1 MHVYY
6 TAVTWRK
13 KARLC
18 ISCRQQ
24 FDMYLSLMQAAA
36 YYDYKEV
43 MDSDEELDYSA
54 MDQDWRWH
62 ASRVLFCR
70 RPGRS
75 DHCRR
80 LEDYPLRSR
89 KWDIGHLGTVQDD
102 QSKQRDPTQQ
112 TKNTFWNSRAPPRV
126 QYFTWLLLH
135 GSLQCKANLFQK
147 KIVDDVTCDLCM
159 GHLRLQSICC
169 SSAPFQR
176 PFGRSDATA
185 HDLLHLHRPETL
197 PMAHYDTFILLCHW
211 QLWKWCNGIVSGRR
225 WRPSHSFCK
234 TVR

>member
-1 MHVYY
+1 MHHVFYFAEDRAFSPLQK
-6 TAVTWRK
+6 TGGLPPLAFAAENGTLVTSGLYRM
-13 KARLC
+13 
-18 ISCRQQ
+18 I
-24 FDMYLSLMQAAA
+24 
-36 YYDYKEV
+36 
-43 MDSDEELDYSA
+43 
-54 MDQDWRWH
+54 H
-62 ASRVLFCR
+62 ASR
-70 RPGRS
+70 
-75 DHCRR
+75 
-80 LEDYPLRSR
+80 
-89 KWDIGHLGTVQDD
+89 
-102 QSKQRDPTQQ
+102 DPSQQ

-211 QLWKWCNGIVSGRR
+211 QL
-225 WRPSHSFCK
+225 
-234 TVR
+234 